1 MRPNSSTHTFLN
13 GKASGDDRARLLS
26 LIGADQF
33 SKDSAG
39 KKWDSSR
46 QLNCPLSVNPE
57 KHSQDTLIRCQR
69 SWGWVENLAQGNS
82 SLFSGEGRDQR
93 TKSLPGTLYRYKVR
107 LVLQFLFGLAATSD
121 SMMDQIKWIYL
132 PVTGI
137 NNETHAA
144 VTMATDVHVGRI
156 SGAVILKFLYLSRV

>member
-1 MRPNSSTHTFLN
+1 M
-13 GKASGDDRARLLS
+13 
-26 LIGADQF
+26 
-33 SKDSAG
+33 
-39 KKWDSSR
+39 
-46 QLNCPLSVNPE
+46 
-57 KHSQDTLIRCQR
+57 
-69 SWGWVENLAQGNS
+69 
-82 SLFSGEGRDQR
+82 
-93 TKSLPGTLYRYKVR
+93 R